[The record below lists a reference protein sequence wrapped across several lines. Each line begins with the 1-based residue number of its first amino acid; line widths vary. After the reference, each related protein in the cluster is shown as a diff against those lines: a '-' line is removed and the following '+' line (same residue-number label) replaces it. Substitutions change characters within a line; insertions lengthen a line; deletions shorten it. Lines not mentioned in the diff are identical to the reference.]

1 MAQPSTEP
9 NPEPATPSEEPT
21 TPAPLVAPSKR
32 GGSRALTVVLVVII
46 VVLAG
51 ILAAQTFHLLPGS
64 TTSPGTSGSVSVQSV
79 SPTATAGQPVTFTAT
94 NLPSGDTLSVNWGD
108 GQATQTGIANTTF
121 QHVYQVGGDYLIWFG
136 VVASNGT
143 VMQQNSQ
150 SLYTITILP
159 DVPIDLGQYV
169 AVPTVYF
176 NNTVNPTAPVTAVN
190 TPMGVYGSFTES
202 SALYASSSSFFNVS
216 LNTYS
221 NSTVAVSIDHYEW
234 DFGNG
239 QTKTVQPDPSTLE
252 PALNPVNETYSQS
265 GLYAAQLT
273 LFTVETLTTQNLNVT
288 SNVTWTNTTTI
299 NTYSVTVG
307 ATIPVGSYHIGTA
320 AGNAP
325 NPGTITEIVNSPGG
339 PYSFDPQIDYETTG
353 FEVVVNTQATLLF
366 YNGSSTTNWFP
377 YVASEV
383 PSVANGGITNNYTS
397 YAFPIRSNMFFSN
410 GDPITAYDVWY
421 TMLRA
426 MLFQGGYP
434 GTADWIVSKYVLEP
448 APPVGNGYFTP
459 FAPLLNDTQSAAT
472 QQAIYN
478 DIINA
483 VTYDNS
489 TNTVTF
495 HLYTATPPGL
505 FFTSID
511 DALGTG
517 IMDASWL
524 QSVGAGITFS
534 PAGFLAYENQAN
546 EGNYNLQAQ
555 FSPVTSGPFAINSY
569 VPSTA
574 VVLTPNKYF
583 PGLPEIP
590 KPTTT
595 VVIEW
600 VASPAVAYQ
609 KFLGGE
615 GDIVTILPTPYYKVV
630 NDTMVA
636 SHNAVI
642 TGPFASITEYFAPF
656 NVNIDTSLLSSL
668 GTYSIPSNYFANPL
682 VREAYAYA
690 FDYSSFVNNIL
701 GNAKYGFEFG
711 SGYCGVID
719 KGLPDYVPPAN
730 LTGCPTYDL
739 AMAKSLLYASGAY
752 NTTVNFP
759 VIMPTGDTVD
769 NTAAIA
775 WGQALASID
784 PHITMT
790 PLFQNFDTIIGD
802 QVPGSDPMPVFF
814 LGWIADY
821 PYPSDYTDAML
832 QVGGTYP
839 APNGW
844 DPTYLNGLASTTTN
858 TTLAGLYGTQASAFS
873 NMSALI
879 TAADAATSATQ
890 AQQLYQQAEQYS
902 ISLYMYVYTYQ
913 ATGFWITRPW
923 IHPYQNNWGLQENPT
938 IGAGADSLFFW
949 WVKG

>member
-1 MAQPSTEP
+1 MAQSASEPS
-9 NPEPATPSEEPT
+9 PEPATPSEEPT
-21 TPAPLVAPSKR
+21 TPAPLVAPPKR
-32 GGSRALTVVLVVII
+32 GGSKALTVVLVVII

-51 ILAAQTFHLLPGS
+51 LLAAQTFHLFPGS
-64 TTSPGTSGSVSVQSV
+64 TTPSGTTGSVTVQSV
-79 SPTATAGQPVTFTAT
+79 SPTTTAGQPLTFTAT

-108 GQATQTGIANTTF
+108 GGATQPGISNATF
-121 QHVYQVGGDYLIWFG
+121 THVYQTGGDYLVWYA
-136 VVASNGT
+136 VVAANGT

-150 SLYTITILP
+150 SLYSVTVLP
-159 DVPIDLGQYV
+159 DVPVSLGQYV
-169 AVPTVYF
+169 AVPTIYF
-176 NNTVNPTAPVTAVN
+176 NTTKNPTAPVTAAN
-190 TPMGVYGSFTES
+190 AAMGIYGSFTES
-202 SALYASSSSFFNVS
+202 SALYSSSSSFFNATMGV
-216 LNTYS
+216 YS

-239 QTKTVQPDPSTLE
+239 QTMSLQPDPNTLE
-252 PALNPVNETYSQS
+252 PIQNPINETYSNG
-265 GLYAAQLT
+265 GLYSAQLT
-273 LFTVETLTTQNLNVT
+273 LFTAETLTTQSLNLT
-288 SNVTWTNTTTI
+288 SNVTWTNTTTL
-299 NTYSVTVG
+299 NTYSVSVG
-307 ATIPVGSYHIGTA
+307 ATIPVGSYQIGTSS
-320 AGNAP
+320 GKAP

-366 YNGSSTTNWFP
+366 YNGSSTTSWFP
-377 YVASEV
+377 YVASEI
-383 PSVANGGITNNYTS
+383 PTAANGDITNNYTS
-397 YAFPIRSNMFFSN
+397 YTFPIRSNMRFSN

-421 TMLRA
+421 TMIRA

-434 GTADWIVSKYVLEP
+434 GTANWIVSKYLLEP
-448 APPVGNGYFTP
+448 APPYGNGYFIP

-478 DIINA
+478 AVINA
-483 VTYDNS
+483 VTYNNATNS
-489 TNTVTF
+489 VTF
-495 HLYTATPPGL
+495 HLFTPTPAGL
-505 FFTSID
+505 FFTAIS

-524 QSVGAGITFS
+524 QSVGAGITFT

-546 EGNYNLQAQ
+546 EGGYNQEAQ
-555 FSPVTSGPFAINSY
+555 FSPVSSGPYAINTY

-583 PGLPEIP
+583 PGLPQIP
-590 KPTTT
+590 VPKTT
-595 VVIEW
+595 VVLEW

-615 GDIVTILPTPYYKVV
+615 GDIVTILPTPYYKVI

-636 SHNAVI
+636 SKNAVI
-642 TGPFASITEYFAPF
+642 EGPFASITEFFAPF

-668 GTYSIPSNYFANPL
+668 GTYSIPSDYFANPL

-690 FDYSSFVNNIL
+690 FDYVGYVDNIL
-701 GNAKYGFEFG
+701 GNTKYGFDFG
-711 SGYCGVID
+711 SSYCGVIV
-719 KGLPDYVPPAN
+719 KGLPDYVPPSN

-739 AMAKSLLYASGAY
+739 TMAKSLLYASGAY

-769 NTAAIA
+769 YTAAIA
-775 WGQALASID
+775 TGQSLASND
-784 PHITMT
+784 TNITMS
-790 PLFQNFDTIIGD
+790 PQYQNFDTIIGD
-802 QVPGSDPMPVFF
+802 QLPGSVPLPLFF
-814 LGWIADY
+814 LGWNADY
-821 PYPSDYTDAML
+821 PYPSPDTDAML

-844 DPTYLNGLASTTTN
+844 DPTYLGGLAATYPSQ
-858 TTLAGLYGTQASAFS
+858 ASMYSAQASAFT

-879 TAADAATSATQ
+879 TAADASTSATQ
-890 AQQLYQQAEQYS
+890 AAQLYQQAEQYS

-913 ATGFWITRPW
+913 QTGFWITRPW
-923 IHPYQNNWGLQENPT
+923 IHPYQNNWGYQENPT
-938 IGAGADSLFFW
+938 IGAGADSFFAW